1 MPLARRGF
9 LWYKIS
15 MTATIL
21 GIDPGYDRIGWA
33 VGLFKNSKFHVT
45 DLGCI
50 QTKTQEDIFSRYAQ
64 IIRELKEITIKYS
77 PKVLAIETLFFAKNK
92 KTALRV
98 SEARG
103 IIIAT
108 LLDKGLKVFEYSPNA
123 IKLAVTG
130 SGATDKLAIKKM
142 VKMQIKYDLNGQI
155 DDAIDALAVAM
166 THGFT
171 KF

>member
-1 MPLARRGF
+1 MKKSNSP
-9 LWYKIS
+9 I
-15 MTATIL
+15 IL
-21 GIDPGYDRIGWA
+21 GIDPGYDRVGWA
-33 VGLFKNSKFHVT
+33 VGIFSNSKFKVIN
-45 DLGCI
+45 LGCI
-50 QTKTQEDIFSRYAQ
+50 QTNNKENIFSRYAQ
-64 IIRELKEITIKYS
+64 ISAELQRIARNYS

-103 IIIAT
+103 VIIST
-108 LLDKGLKVFEYSPNA
+108 LLNENLEVYEYSPNA

-130 SGATDKLAIKKM
+130 SGAADKRAVEKM

-166 THGFT
+166 THGFSAT
-171 KF
+171 MNKINK

>member
-1 MPLARRGF
+1 MLKPQL
-9 LWYKIS
+9 
-15 MTATIL
+15 IL
-21 GIDPGYDRIGWA
+21 GMDPGFDRVGWA
-33 VGLFKNSKFHVT
+33 VGYFQNSKFQVT

-50 QTKTQEDIFSRYAQ
+50 QTNNKDDIFSRYAQ
-64 IIRELKEITIKYS
+64 IITELKKVAHKYS
-77 PKVLAIETLFFAKNK
+77 PKFLAIETLFFAKNK

-103 IIIAT
+103 IIIGT
-108 LLDKGLKVFEYSPNA
+108 LLDEGLEVFEYSPNA

-130 SGATDKLAIKKM
+130 SGSADKQAVEKM
-142 VKMQIKYDLNGQI
+142 VKIQIKYDLNGQI
-155 DDAIDALAVAM
+155 DDVIDALAVAM

>member
-1 MPLARRGF
+1 M
-9 LWYKIS
+9 K
-15 MTATIL
+15 TTETIL
-21 GIDPGYDRIGWA
+21 GIDPGYDRVGWS
-33 VGLFKNSKFHVT
+33 VGVFQNSKFQVQ
-45 DLGCI
+45 DLGCV
-50 QTKTQEDIFSRYAQ
+50 QTNKNEDIFMRYAQ
-64 IIRELKEITIKYS
+64 IIKELKKITKKYS

-108 LLDKGLKVFEYSPNA
+108 LLDEGLEVFEYSPNA

-130 SGATDKLAIKKM
+130 TGSADKLAIKKM
-142 VKMQIKYDLNGQI
+142 VKVQIKYDLKDQI

>member
-1 MPLARRGF
+1 MQTTE
-9 LWYKIS
+9 I
-15 MTATIL
+15 IL
-21 GIDPGYDRIGWA
+21 GIDPGYDRVGWS
-33 VGLFKNSKFHVT
+33 VGIFQNSKFHVQ

-50 QTKTQEDIFSRYAQ
+50 QTNKNEDIFIRYAQ
-64 IIRELKEITIKYS
+64 IISELKIITKKYS

-103 IIIAT
+103 IIIGT
-108 LLDKGLKVFEYSPNA
+108 LLDEGLEVFEYSPNA

-130 SGATDKLAIKKM
+130 LGNADKQAVEKM
-142 VKMQIKYDLNGQI
+142 VKIQIKYDLKGQI

>member
-1 MPLARRGF
+1 MQ
-9 LWYKIS
+9 
-15 MTATIL
+15 TTETIL
-21 GIDPGYDRIGWA
+21 GIDPGYDRVGWA
-33 VGLFKNSKFHVT
+33 VGVFQNSKFQVQ

-50 QTKTQEDIFSRYAQ
+50 QTDKNADIFIRYSQ
-64 IIRELKEITIKYS
+64 IIKELKKIAQKYS

-103 IIIAT
+103 VIIGT
-108 LLDKGLKVFEYSPNA
+108 LLDEGLEVHEYSPNA

-130 SGATDKLAIKKM
+130 SGSADKLAIEKM
-142 VKMQIKYDLNGQI
+142 VKVQIKYDLKGQI